1 MKTILRLLSMLL
13 IFLSIPL
20 ALSLGVAFVYGE
32 PFLNILAFLIPIG
45 IAAAFFLFVRFGFGQ
60 KGIPNFSPKSGFLF
74 VCLAWISASLLGC
87 IPFMVAG
94 VIPDFTRAYFE
105 TMGGFTTTGASV
117 IADVAGIPHSL
128 LFWRSMTH
136 WIGGMGI
143 VVLTVAVFP
152 LLGFGGL
159 HLMEAEAPGP
169 TVNKLSPKIAKS
181 AKILW
186 MVYLGFTSA
195 LAGLLLLGGLD
206 PFDALT
212 RAMVTVATGGCSA
225 GNADTSYASG
235 YVQVVLM
242 VFMLLGGMN
251 FPLHY
256 KMLTGKF
263 GALARDSEWRLYLSI
278 FIVVTLLIA
287 FDLHRAGLSAG
298 LGDSLLQAG
307 FHVSSLLSTTGFYTS
322 DFSAWGSFS
331 QILLLLLL
339 FVGGCAG
346 STGGGIKVIRIL
358 TMFKMAITEM
368 KYLVYPRG
376 MFGVFVNGQ
385 YLKKNI
391 VYNCAALVF
400 LYFVV
405 FVAVAVIV
413 ASGGYD
419 IVTSLSASLAFLS
432 NTGVGFGM
440 AGPFHNFD
448 FLPPYIMWT
457 LDFAMLIGRLEVYTF
472 LVIFTPAFWK
482 R

>member
-1 MKTILRLLSMLL
+1 MLL
-13 IFLSIPL
+13 VFLSIPL
-20 ALSLGVAFVYGE
+20 ALSAGIAFFYGE
-32 PFLNILAFLIPIG
+32 PFLNIQAFLIPIG
-45 IAAAFFLFVRFGFGQ
+45 IALGFFLFVRFGFGQ
-60 KGIPNFSPKSGFLF
+60 KGIPNLSPKSGFLF

-87 IPFMVAG
+87 IPFMAAG
-94 VIPDFTRAYFE
+94 VIPDFTLAYFE

-117 IADVAGIPHSL
+117 IADTDAIPRSL
-128 LFWRSMTH
+128 LFWRTMTH
-136 WIGGMGI
+136 WMGGMGI
-143 VVLTVAVFP
+143 VVLTVAIFP

-159 HLMEAEAPGP
+159 HLMEAEIPGP

-181 AKILW
+181 AKLLW
-186 MVYLGFTSA
+186 LLYLGFTAA
-195 LAGLLLLGGLD
+195 LACLLLLGGLD

-212 RAMVTVATGGCSA
+212 RAMATVATGGCSA
-225 GNADTSYASG
+225 GNAEVGYASS
-235 YVQVVLM
+235 YVKIVLM
-242 VFMLLGGMN
+242 IFMLLGSMS

-263 GALARDSEWRLYLSI
+263 RDLARDSEWRLYLAI
-278 FIVVTLLIA
+278 FIVVSALVA
-287 FDLHRAGLSAG
+287 YDLRRTGLSG
-298 LGDSLLQAG
+298 GVGDSLLRAG
-307 FHVSSLLSTTGFYTS
+307 FHVSSLLSTTGFYTEN
-322 DFSAWGSFS
+322 FSAWGSLS
-331 QILLLLLL
+331 QLLLLLLL

-358 TMFKMAITEM
+358 TMFKMALTEM

-400 LYFVV
+400 LYFIV
-405 FVAVAVIV
+405 FVVVAIVV

-419 IVTSLSASLAFLS
+419 VLSSLTASLAILS

-440 AGPFHNFD
+440 VGPFQSFD

-457 LDFAMLIGRLEVYTF
+457 LNFAMLVGRLEVYTL
-472 LVIFTPAFWK
+472 LVVLTPAFWK

>member
-1 MKTILRLLSMLL
+1 MLL
-13 IFLSIPL
+13 LLLCVPL
-20 ALSLGVAFVYGE
+20 CACALIALLYGE
-32 PFLNILAFLIPIG
+32 PFVNVGAFLVPIG
-45 IAAAFFLFVRFGFGQ
+45 VAILVFLVVYFGCGLR
-60 KGIPNFSPKSGFLF
+60 GVPAISPKNGFLF
-74 VCLAWISASLLGC
+74 VSLAWISASLLGC
-87 IPFMVAG
+87 IPFIAAG
-94 VIPDFTRAYFE
+94 VIPDFTQAFFE

-117 IADVAGIPHSL
+117 IVDTSPIPHSL
-128 LFWRSMTH
+128 LFWRSLTH
-136 WIGGMGI
+136 WMGGMGI
-143 VVLTVAVFP
+143 VVLTVAIFP

-159 HLMEAEAPGP
+159 SLMEAETPGP
-169 TVNKLSPKIAKS
+169 TVNKLSPRIAKS

-186 MVYLGFTSA
+186 LIYIGFTAA
-195 LAGLLLLGGLD
+195 LTLFLVAGGLK

-212 RAMVTVATGGCSA
+212 RAMVTIATGGCGV
-225 GNADTSYASG
+225 GNADAG
-235 YVQVVLM
+235 YYNSRYVEIVLM
-242 VFMLLGGMN
+242 IFMLLGGMN

-256 KMLTGKF
+256 KMLTGRF
-263 GALARDSEWRLYLSI
+263 RELTRDSEWRVYLSI
-278 FIVVTLLIA
+278 FFVASFLIA
-287 FDLHRAGLSAG
+287 FDLIRKGIYAGV
-298 LGDSLLQAG
+298 DESLLTAS
-307 FHVSSLLSTTGFYTS
+307 FHVASLLSTTGFYTQ
-322 DFSAWGSFS
+322 DFSAWGSLS
-331 QILLLLLL
+331 QLLLLLLL

-376 MFGVFVNGQ
+376 VFGVFVNGQ

-400 LYFVV
+400 LYFMTCVV
-405 FVAVAVIV
+405 VAIVV

-419 IVTSLSASLAFLS
+419 IMTSLTTSLAFLS

-440 AGPFHNFD
+440 AAPYHSFS

-457 LDFAMLIGRLEVYTF
+457 LDAAMLIGRLEVYTF